1 WAEEVFG
8 MSCFVP
14 SSSGAAFIENF
25 NTFESD
31 FLAKSEYCIIIIS
44 EVAAKPL
51 NRFLARLLVFVT
63 MRAMWRSRFIFI
75 ALGEFEGLKKLHLDV
90 SVHDLIIFKSRTE
103 EGWMVETECWKA
115 LYFILNISWASLGD
129 SNGTAENS
137 NGAQSSEITES
148 TDQLDKA
155 FKLILMTSRSYSK
168 ESNDDGRGEAFAQ
181 FLQQKSESEFS
192 MSCKIPSSSGSAF
205 ITDFNKFENEFLRVS
220 EYCLIVVSEE
230 SVRRFRIFLPRLL
243 VFLTRRSV
251 WSNRFIIAC
260 VVIAFVDLR
269 ESEVD
274 FLTHPPVYFT
284 STEAESWSTEVQSW
298 QILYRILRITWA
310 PTDAESQLAKISF
323 DADQFYHTVVFT
335 SIFYSTSAE
344 EQPDDCT
351 GWQFASYFSTKMSN
365 EYKLMVYVLTA
376 RDAVQVETLDEL
388 EIKYLQ
394 KCGNLVFIVT
404 EESVVQFT
412 QFLNRLQ
419 QFLSGRVQWRNR
431 LTLVCVGNVQLDESH
446 LALFG
451 SSVITIYSSERSSWT
466 SIESSTWTTIVT
478 LVRQNEI
485 ITQEELVQAITAVN
499 DQVRCNEV
507 FDVKSTSQTVVTGGN
522 SRNATEHHR
531 HRLSQPQQLAITNT
545 THTTSSIDVTD
556 SSTQEKQEQERQKL
570 EQERQDHE
578 RLKEQERQKREQ
590 ERQEQER
597 QTREQERQGSRSVRT
612 GASEAERSVRKQE
625 RQAGA
630 GASGTRASEAGAERQ
645 EQERQ
650 KREGRSVKNKIVR
663 SGSRSERQE
672 QERQKREQERQEQE
686 RQKRERQKRDRSV
699 TSKKRQK
706 REQERQNKSVRKRER
721 ERQEQERRKKE
732 QERLEQQQQQ
742 SQTHSQTSWTTTTVT
757 KTTTKTT
764 ENQEKLNVSN
774 VPNVDDVS
782 RHSGEDS
789 SSESD
794 DSNRKGEIGDS
805 RRTSGRSS
813 LVVRVMRV
821 IHTRIVRITI
831 LIHSTTVVTITR
843 IVTLIGA
850 PVRMVRYTAL
860 YASQQSW
867 LLRILTIIRR
877 VLRLTSE
884 TIGYVSGSRIAITSG
899 GDRDDDVLIG
909 DSDRRSRYLL
919 LPAWLVRFVFYAS
932 GRFIAC
938 RTEAEAKAKLTQQV
952 KGGGGA
958 GVPDATGVS
967 AIQTVTD
974 WRDENCAMC
983 HQLVVDGLAR
993 VRGVGEGCPYT
1004 GINFWATMTRRA
1016 YYWSDV
1022 ISDRL
1027 HVYSRRRAVA
1037 HGFLC
1042 VPFLAA
1048 GPGLLCPDCGPPLPV
1063 WPTRPCTSARPS
1075 RAAAVP
1081 HWTAARLPAPP
1092 LGAGL
1097 SAAAVAAGP
1106 VWINPLLYKKAAT
1119 ESERE
1124 LFAVRYN
1131 RALLP
1136 D

>member
-1 WAEEVFG
+1 RNRMATKGGDSQMYKFSILAPEVYCQAIKSAEPVKQDDAAYRFGLFLKQWAEEVFG

-31 FLAKSEYCIIIIS
+31 FLAKSEYCVIIIS

-260 VVIAFVDLR
+260 VGNVDLR

-485 ITQEELVQAITAVN
+485 ITQEELVEQATSLPVN
-499 DQVRCNEV
+499 ASSVSNIDGATKSL
-507 FDVKSTSQTVVTGGN
+507 DVKSTSQTVVTGGN
-522 SRNATEHHR
+522 SRNATETSSSSTLTTTTTR
-531 HRLSQPQQLAITNT
+531 ITNT

-597 QTREQERQGSRSVRT
+597 QTREQERQ
-612 GASEAERSVRKQE
+612 EQE
-625 RQAGA
+625 RQK
-630 GASGTRASEAGAERQ
+630 REQERQ

-650 KREGRSVKNKIVR
+650 KREQERQEQERQKQERERQEQERQKR
-663 SGSRSERQE
+663 EQERQEQDRQKREQERQEQERQKREQERQE

-686 RQKRERQKRDRSV
+686 RQKRERERQKREQERHEQE
-699 TSKKRQK
+699 RQK
-706 REQERQNKSVRKRER
+706 REQERQKQERQKRER

-983 HQLVVDGLAR
+983 HQLVVDGLA
-993 VRGVGEGCPYT
+993 
-1004 GINFWATMTRRA
+1004 A
-1016 YYWSDV
+1016 
-1022 ISDRL
+1022 
-1027 HVYSRRRAVA
+1027 
-1037 HGFLC
+1037 
-1042 VPFLAA
+1042 
-1048 GPGLLCPDCGPPLPV
+1048 
-1063 WPTRPCTSARPS
+1063 
-1075 RAAAVP
+1075 
-1081 HWTAARLPAPP
+1081 
-1092 LGAGL
+1092 
-1097 SAAAVAAGP
+1097 
-1106 VWINPLLYKKAAT
+1106 
-1119 ESERE
+1119 
-1124 LFAVRYN
+1124 
-1131 RALLP
+1131 
-1136 D
+1136 